1 MSRNQRYQCTYSRC
15 SAFFKNG
22 KIYEVGAAL
31 VDAKNQEYIHAIT
44 DDQGQLWRFYK
55 MGCGTALVYARA
67 GGGEWV
73 APIIKTTRETIKI
86 FLDAGELVK
95 VSDL

>member
-1 MSRNQRYQCTYSRC
+1 MSRKHRYQCTYSRC

-31 VDAKNQEYIHAIT
+31 VDAKDREYIHAIT

-55 MGCGTALVYARA
+55 IGYGTALVYSRA
-67 GGGEWV
+67 GGGAFAAFSYV
-73 APIIKTTRETIKI
+73 GA
-86 FLDAGELVK
+86 
-95 VSDL
+95 

>member
-31 VDAKNQEYIHAIT
+31 VDAKDQEYIHAIT
-44 DDQGQLWRFYK
+44 DDQASYGDFIRWGVARRLFMRVLVVALLLRFRMWGY
-55 MGCGTALVYARA
+55 
-67 GGGEWV
+67 
-73 APIIKTTRETIKI
+73 
-86 FLDAGELVK
+86 
-95 VSDL
+95 

>member
-44 DDQGQLWRFYK
+44 DDHGQLWRFYK

-67 GGGEWV
+67 GGGAFAAFSYVGVLE
-73 APIIKTTRETIKI
+73 
-86 FLDAGELVK
+86 
-95 VSDL
+95 

>member
-44 DDQGQLWRFYK
+44 DDQGQLCDFIRWGAGRRLFIPVLVVVLLLRFRMWGY
-55 MGCGTALVYARA
+55 
-67 GGGEWV
+67 END
-73 APIIKTTRETIKI
+73 
-86 FLDAGELVK
+86 FN
-95 VSDL
+95 VSRI

>member
-1 MSRNQRYQCTYSRC
+1 MRQNQRYQCTYSRC
-15 SAFFKNG
+15 SAFFKND

-31 VDAKNQEYIHAIT
+31 VDAKDREYIHAIT

-67 GGGEWV
+67 GGGAFAAFSYV
-73 APIIKTTRETIKI
+73 
-86 FLDAGELVK
+86 GV
-95 VSDL
+95 